1 MMDHAARFGRKRDVN
16 RHTAKAA
23 RDKSTKKDGS
33 KSKWQ
38 TKKS

>member
-1 MMDHAARFGRKRDVN
+1 MMNNAARFGRKRDIN

-38 TKKS
+38 MKKS